1 MPTERNPRMP
11 AVSRSTAVFM
21 FGSLLAVVAIRLFEL
36 APAPYG
42 PAASGLLRAVGPISA
57 VVAVLLL
64 AFAVAAAAA
73 LRGRPREMAA
83 AGEEEPLL
91 AEPRLPKSRAR
102 CPLISFVD
110 LEPGAG
116 ASTIAFNLGVLFAT
130 EGSPRLEGGRPR
142 RPRPLCLLAEG
153 ALTEALG
160 LDPEPLREHLA
171 TYPGRVTQDII
182 DLAVRQPSGCELLC
196 VPRGQMGRHQL
207 RLLRDAVERYYD
219 ALIVD
224 CSSADSWLREGVE
237 DVSDAIVLVA
247 LPDSV
252 SAEAAVRGAERA
264 LAGHRLATMALLVN
278 RIRAKQDL
286 PEPMTAGF
294 ENVAQ
299 IPDDRVIAPSDRQ
312 GMPWCLLALSS
323 ASRQLRQ
330 IATSLLPDVFIEEHD
345 AA

>member
-1 MPTERNPRMP
+1 MERNPRMP
-11 AVSRSTAVFM
+11 AVSRSTAAFLL
-21 FGSLLAVVAIRLFEL
+21 GSLVVVAAIRLIVV

-42 PAASGLLRAVGPISA
+42 SAATSLLRALGPVSA

-64 AFAVAAAAA
+64 VFAVAAAAV
-73 LRGRPREMAA
+73 LRGRPREIAA

-102 CPLISFVD
+102 CPLVSFVD
-110 LEPGAG
+110 LEPAAG
-116 ASTIAFNLGVLFAT
+116 ASTIAFNLAVLLAT
-130 EGSPRLEGGRPR
+130 EGRPRLENGRPR

-160 LDPEPLREHLA
+160 LGPEPMHEHLA

-182 DLAVRQPSGCELLC
+182 DLAVRHASGCELLC

-207 RLLRDAVERYYD
+207 RLLRDVVERYYD

-224 CSSADSWLREGVE
+224 CSSADSWLREGAE
-237 DVSDAIVLVA
+237 DVSDAILLVGPPSA
-247 LPDSV
+247 V

-264 LAGHRLATMALLVN
+264 LAGHRLATTALLVN
-278 RIRAKQDL
+278 HIRAKQNL

-299 IPDDRVIAPSDRQ
+299 IPDDREIAPSDRQ
-312 GMPWCLLALSS
+312 GIPWCLEALSP
-323 ASRQLRQ
+323 ASLQLRQ
-330 IATSLLPDVFIEEHD
+330 IATSLLPDVFIEERD